1 MKQGAL
7 LARLDDADYKQKVRI
22 DEAGVRVRE
31 SNLALTLA
39 GTREQEVKASQ
50 QSVLDAQADLEQK
63 KLDNDRA
70 QHLFAKDEVSAQD
83 RDLAATALK
92 RAEATFKAAQQR
104 YNEAVEGSRKEDIA
118 IARANLNEANANLGL
133 SRVNLDYTTLRAP
146 SAGVITVRQAEI
158 GEVVSPGSPV
168 VTLADLDHIWL
179 RAYIAETDLG
189 RIHWGQ
195 EATVTTDT
203 YPGKQYHGRISFI
216 SSSAEFTPK
225 SVQTYKER
233 VTLVYR
239 IKIDIDNPNHE
250 LKPGMPADAHID
262 LAAAGP
268 DVHNDCSGAGK
279 AMMDQLTH
287 AIVAEGLTK
296 SFPGVRAVDALSF
309 DVGAGEIFG
318 LVGPDGAGKTTTLR
332 MLAGIMPPDAGRAT
346 VGGFDVVR
354 DPEGAKHALSYMP
367 QRFGLYED
375 LTVDENIRF
384 YADLFG
390 VEKRNAKTAPCNCFR
405 QQV

>member
-1 MKQGAL
+1 MKRLIPILILLAAAIVAGVFFYPRLIRKPAPSNQLTLSGNIEAHESLVSFKVPGRIVDLPVEEGQQVAQGAQ
-7 LARLDDADYKQKVRI
+7 LARLEDADYEQKVRI

-31 SNLALTLA
+31 TNLALTLA

-50 QSVLDAQADLEQK
+50 QAVVDAQADLEQK
-63 KLDNDRA
+63 KLDNERA
-70 QHLFAKDEVSAQD
+70 QRLFSKDEISAQD

-92 RAEATFKAAQQR
+92 RTEAVFKASQQR

-118 IARANLNEANANLGL
+118 IARANLAQAHANLGL
-133 SRVNLDYTTLRAP
+133 SRIDLGYTSLPAP
-146 SAGVITVRQAEI
+146 SAGVITVRQAEL
-158 GEVVSPGSPV
+158 GEVVAPGSPV

-216 SSSAEFTPK
+216 SSTAEFTPK

-250 LKPGMPADAHID
+250 LKPGMPADAHLE
-262 LAAAGP
+262 LAAQP
-268 DVHNDCSGAGK
+268 SGA
-279 AMMDQLTH
+279 A
-287 AIVAEGLTK
+287 
-296 SFPGVRAVDALSF
+296 P
-309 DVGAGEIFG
+309 
-318 LVGPDGAGKTTTLR
+318 
-332 MLAGIMPPDAGRAT
+332 
-346 VGGFDVVR
+346 
-354 DPEGAKHALSYMP
+354 AK
-367 QRFGLYED
+367 Q
-375 LTVDENIRF
+375 
-384 YADLFG
+384 
-390 VEKRNAKTAPCNCFR
+390 
-405 QQV
+405 